1 MHHCWIIF
9 TIDLFLQLKSKIIE
23 VVHLNLATVIG
34 INLFVGIT
42 CGLLLYF
49 SSRIK
54 NKSRDFASN
63 VYDKLCG
70 GIKMIRD
77 RLYVLCTAVVTIVL
91 SSLAILDKG
100 TDLILTPMGIINLIL
115 LVIAAISLIASTFSR
130 KLVES
135 LSKKY
140 RVSNV
145 CWTVLEATILA
156 SLAYGDARNW
166 IWIVY
171 VLFLFIYVLTLY
183 IRGDFV
189 NGRDIS

>member
-1 MHHCWIIF
+1 MHHCWIIL

-115 LVIAAISLIASTFSR
+115 LVIAAIGLIASTFSR

-140 RVSNV
+140 RVSNI

>member
-1 MHHCWIIF
+1 MHHCWIIL

-34 INLFVGIT
+34 IYLFVGIT

-77 RLYVLCTAVVTIVL
+77 RLYVLCTAVVSIVL
-91 SSLAILDKG
+91 SSLAILGKG

-115 LVIAAISLIASTFSR
+115 LVIAAIGLIASTFSR

-140 RVSNV
+140 RVSNI

-166 IWIVY
+166 IWVVY

>member
-1 MHHCWIIF
+1 MHHCWIIL
-9 TIDLFLQLKSKIIE
+9 TRDLFLQLKSKIIE

-34 INLFVGIT
+34 IYLFVGIT

-115 LVIAAISLIASTFSR
+115 LVIAAIGLIASTFSR

>member
-1 MHHCWIIF
+1 MHHCWIIL

-115 LVIAAISLIASTFSR
+115 LVIAAIGLITSTFSR

-140 RVSNV
+140 RVSNI

>member
-70 GIKMIRD
+70 EIKMIRD

-115 LVIAAISLIASTFSR
+115 LVIAAIGLMASTFSR

>member
-1 MHHCWIIF
+1 MHHCWIIL

-34 INLFVGIT
+34 IYLFVGIT

-77 RLYVLCTAVVTIVL
+77 RLYVLCTAMVTIVL
-91 SSLAILDKG
+91 SSLAILGKG

-115 LVIAAISLIASTFSR
+115 LVIAAIGLIASTFSR

-140 RVSNV
+140 RVSNI
-145 CWTVLEATILA
+145 CWIVLGATILA

>member
-1 MHHCWIIF
+1 M

-34 INLFVGIT
+34 IYLFVGIT

-77 RLYVLCTAVVTIVL
+77 RLYVLCTAMVTIVL
-91 SSLAILDKG
+91 SSLAILGKG

-115 LVIAAISLIASTFSR
+115 LVIAAIGLIASTFSR

-140 RVSNV
+140 RVSNI
-145 CWTVLEATILA
+145 CWIVLGATILA

>member
-1 MHHCWIIF
+1 M

-34 INLFVGIT
+34 IYLFVGIT

-115 LVIAAISLIASTFSR
+115 LVIAAIGLITSTFSR

-140 RVSNV
+140 RVSNI

-183 IRGDFV
+183 IRRDFV